1 MIRAKH
7 MTKYEAEVYN
17 IITMSREHLAVEQIY
32 AELRKKYPK
41 VVMATVYNNVN
52 KLWKAGMI
60 RKISIENMPDRYDR
74 IIKHDHL
81 VCQKC
86 GKLADIS
93 FEDLTASLRA
103 QMGGEFLTYDLKVFY
118 ICPDCQEREK
128 NQHHS

>member
-52 KLWKAGMI
+52 KL
-60 RKISIENMPDRYDR
+60 
-74 IIKHDHL
+74 
-81 VCQKC
+81 
-86 GKLADIS
+86 
-93 FEDLTASLRA
+93 
-103 QMGGEFLTYDLKVFY
+103 
-118 ICPDCQEREK
+118 
-128 NQHHS
+128 

>member
-52 KLWKAGMI
+52 KLWKEIG
-60 RKISIENMPDRYDR
+60 
-74 IIKHDHL
+74 
-81 VCQKC
+81 
-86 GKLADIS
+86 
-93 FEDLTASLRA
+93 RA
-103 QMGGEFLTYDLKVFY
+103 HV
-118 ICPDCQEREK
+118 
-128 NQHHS
+128 